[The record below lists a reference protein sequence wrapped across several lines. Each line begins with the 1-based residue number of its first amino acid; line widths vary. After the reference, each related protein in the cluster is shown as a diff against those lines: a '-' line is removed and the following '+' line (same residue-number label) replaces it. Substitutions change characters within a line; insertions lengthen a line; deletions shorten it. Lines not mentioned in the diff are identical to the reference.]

1 MAASLD
7 QLGVPQ
13 EYRDRV
19 KIMWILFIFLGIWS
33 WVLVAFLW
41 KLEGQEQNQ
50 WFQFQLKQNLFA
62 GIAAFILWM
71 FGLGGIV
78 QLIYGILG
86 YLAINT
92 GEDFEAP
99 GLANFARK

>member
-19 KIMWILFIFLGIWS
+19 KLMWILTIFLGIWT
-33 WVLVAFLW
+33 WVIVAFVW
-41 KLEGQEQNQ
+41 KLDGQEQNQ
-50 WFQFQLKQNLFA
+50 WFQFQLKQNMWVGLA
-62 GIAAFILWM
+62 SVVLWVIGM
-71 FGLGGIV
+71 GGLV
-78 QLIYGILG
+78 QLIWGVLG
-86 YLAINT
+86 FLAINK

-99 GLANFARK
+99 IFAGMSK